1 MPVSETLDIKPGSE
15 LSQRILDMVKD
26 RVMFSKRSTQ
36 TKHDQWAK
44 GEESVLAY
52 LPERT
57 VDERRRLQ
65 REAGKPQYTTVVVPY
80 TYGVLMASHTY
91 WTTVFMSRN
100 PILQFTGRHGESQQ
114 KIQALEA
121 IIDYQVQVGEMLV
134 PWYIWLYDAGKYG
147 VGILG
152 MYWDEVET
160 RVSRIETIE
169 QSILGFNTGRSKKR
183 KITETIKG
191 YMGNKVYNI
200 RPYDFF
206 PDPRVPFARF
216 QEGEFCAI
224 YNELGWSRVLDL
236 QAKGEFTNVDR
247 LKKDQSGDTG
257 GRDQGSSILELPES
271 GNFGWSDFSNRKAQ
285 DVVKVYEHYQ
295 DLIPSQWG
303 LGKSDRSEKW
313 VFTVTT
319 DWKYVLSA
327 RPLGYYHNRFPLMV
341 IEYEPEGYALVN
353 RGIPEVIKP
362 IQNTLDWLLNSHF
375 YNVRKALNDQFIVD
389 PSRVMMK
396 DVLDPLPGGI
406 IRLKAEAYGTDVRGA
421 IEQLQ
426 VTDVTQAHLRDMNVM
441 FEIGQRALGVND
453 QIMGMIQKGGR
464 KTATEIRTS
473 SSFGINRLK
482 TTAEYFSAMGWSPM
496 GSMLVQNTQQLYDA
510 EMQFKLVGDLMQEAG
525 PGFVQVTPDEIG
537 GMYNFVPVDGT
548 LPVDRFA
555 QANMWR
561 ELFVAMRNMPEIA
574 QQYDTGRIFAWVA
587 QLAGLKNISQFK
599 LQTNVLPDEEVQRE
613 AQKGNLVPI
622 SGGRPQDL
630 DRPSPVAAGAAGNS
644 A

>member
-160 RVSRIETIE
+160 RVSRIETLE

-257 GRDQGSSILELPES
+257 GRDQGSSVLELPES

-574 QQYDTGRIFAWVA
+574 QQYETGRIFAWVA

>member
-1 MPVSETLDIKPGSE
+1 
-15 LSQRILDMVKD
+15 
-26 RVMFSKRSTQ
+26 
-36 TKHDQWAK
+36 
-44 GEESVLAY
+44 
-52 LPERT
+52 
-57 VDERRRLQ
+57 
-65 REAGKPQYTTVVVPY
+65 
-80 TYGVLMASHTY
+80 
-91 WTTVFMSRN
+91 
-100 PILQFTGRHGESQQ
+100 
-114 KIQALEA
+114 
-121 IIDYQVQVGEMLV
+121 
-134 PWYIWLYDAGKYG
+134 
-147 VGILG
+147 
-152 MYWDEVET
+152 
-160 RVSRIETIE
+160 
-169 QSILGFNTGRSKKR
+169 
-183 KITETIKG
+183 
-191 YMGNKVYNI
+191 
-200 RPYDFF
+200 
-206 PDPRVPFARF
+206 
-216 QEGEFCAI
+216 
-224 YNELGWSRVLDL
+224 
-236 QAKGEFTNVDR
+236 
-247 LKKDQSGDTG
+247 
-257 GRDQGSSILELPES
+257 LELPES